1 MFNTAKII
9 PLITQLGTY
18 LKSGM
23 DHYAD
28 LRQVK
33 KEASPEIVAAF
44 IQIKM
49 ADWNPKFDG
58 KALLDSD
65 TREAGARFLA
75 GLAVNLVGDK

>member
-18 LKSGM
+18 LKGGM

-28 LRQVK
+28 LRQLK
-33 KEASPEIVAAF
+33 KDANPDIIAAF

-49 ADWNPKFDG
+49 ADWNPKFEG
-58 KALLDSD
+58 KALLDQE

-75 GLAVNLVGDK
+75 GLAVNLVGEK